1 MSAPGHPG
9 DILSVSVSNVQQ
21 DNTVSALAALAATGA
36 FAQSSVTLYG
46 GVDIGWGTATTKNA
60 AGTSV
65 DKTTGLV
72 DGTQGAN
79 RIGFRGTEDLGGG
92 LTAGFQLE
100 QGISPVSSNGWNLR
114 LGGSAHQ
121 VPNGGAFISGTMRA
135 GNLSLRSNSLGLLE
149 VGTMQWSAGYA
160 VANKAVVLAENFG
173 GEAHALVMP
182 ARITGVSYTSPAF
195 SGVTVTLQ
203 HGGAHGARTDRS
215 SAADASDGFRKDKNA
230 RTGINVQYNA
240 GPLYLGAAYES
251 TAVERIA
258 NSSATTVVTGATLST
273 AVPPALTTTTTTLPT
288 ATNAYGGA
296 VANGT
301 AVAARTEKAYAL
313 GAQYDLGMAK
323 LYMTYANRDNG
334 ASGADNRESTNINY
348 AVTVPLGNIV
358 LAAHVTD
365 YDIKSPTTK
374 TTDLSGSM
382 FGARYNLSKRTNL
395 YLYTG
400 SDKDKAAAATAQSK
414 RSRTVVGVAHV
425 F

>member
-1 MSAPGHPG
+1 MKKSL
-9 DILSVSVSNVQQ
+9 I
-21 DNTVSALAALAATGA
+21 ALAALAATGA

-46 GVDIGWGTATTKNA
+46 GLDIGWGTATTKSA
-60 AGTSV
+60 DGTSV

-121 VPNGGAFISGTMRA
+121 VPNGGAFIAGTMRA
-135 GNLSLRSNSLGLLE
+135 GNVSLRSNALGLLE

-195 SGVTVTLQ
+195 SGMTVTLQ

-215 SAADASDGFRKDKNA
+215 SAADASDGFRKNKEA
-230 RTGINVQYNA
+230 RTGINVQYTA

-251 TAVERIA
+251 TAVQRTA
-258 NSSATTVVTGATLST
+258 NSTATTLVKGPTL
-273 AVPPALTTTTTTLPT
+273 ADTTTVPT
-288 ATNAYGGA
+288 ATNAYGGI

-334 ASGADNRESTNINY
+334 AAGADNRDSSTLNY
-348 AVTVPLGNIV
+348 SVTVPLGNII
-358 LAAHVTD
+358 LAATVTD
-365 YDIKSPTTK
+365 YDVKSPTTK

-400 SDKDKAAAATAQSK
+400 SDKDKAIANDKQSK